1 MQEKV
6 FLQNQ
11 FFFLEGSFFFLFF
24 VFFFLSFF
32 SYEYRRIIFSS
43 EENFSENL
51 NEWIIACHSN
61 DIYPIWTFII
71 QRWWYART
79 RHDNGM
85 EFPGKVTGTTWK
97 PSIWPTSWLHDV
109 HQLTDVDA
117 IIAHTT
123 FEQLALSSGY
133 LANLHEIRITLQS
146 VKRLNRP
153 SLLVESRSIIK
164 SARKMIRFK
173 RMQSR
178 GVSRSVIDQGMFF
191 SSNSQIFVWG
201 SMIIST

>member
-11 FFFLEGSFFFLFF
+11 FFFLEGSSFPFLFFLLSFFLFLRISKNNF
-24 VFFFLSFF
+24 VF
-32 SYEYRRIIFSS
+32 
-43 EENFSENL
+43 ENFSENL

-61 DIYPIWTFII
+61 DIHPIWTFII

-173 RMQSR
+173 KMQSR
-178 GVSRSVIDQGMFF
+178 GISRSVIDQGMFF